1 MNIRSPL
8 RIAIIEDNATAR
20 LNLRSH
26 LLTLGEYEI
35 ASYSNGREL
44 RNGLRTM
51 DFDVIFVDYHLGQNK
66 TGVEWVNTLRETKLL
81 KPSTGLIF
89 ITSDSMPNTISQI
102 LDLYPDLILIKPYTI
117 KNLLVSFE
125 HYLKVRSQI
134 SPALQYLNK
143 DQHENA
149 LDYIN
154 STLTKSKVGRYK
166 KDVIKLKGR
175 ILLEAQHYE
184 EAAELYASI
193 LKRSQNV
200 IWAHWGLIKCEFF
213 IGKWTH
219 CQGMLDKLIEESL
232 TKDKAYEWMAC
243 VEMGKKNYAK
253 AEALLDKI
261 LESELT
267 IQATRLK
274 TLCYQM
280 QGKTEDAIRLLERKI
295 QSNISVRERL
305 VDYTMELARYHLH
318 LAEQVARQHKQQ
330 ELNQA
335 RRLIGRASRS
345 NLDKHTEMQ
354 KDYMLALAHLLENDL
369 GKAHQLMSS
378 NEQIHQVEEAAVL
391 TKVDAVKVWFGLGET
406 EKAQDLLQSC
416 DEQLVKQVNH
426 IDAVISTE
434 LVNDAE
440 QKLGLEKDRAIAI
453 NEKGMVYFRD
463 NQHAQAITCFYR
475 AYQMFPG
482 VPAFSLNLLQG
493 LYECEQTEY
502 KGVGASKLIEELNS
516 VSLNER
522 NSNRFKMLK
531 MAFSQP
537 QEHAQL
543 QA

>member
-1 MNIRSPL
+1 MNINNVP

-26 LLTLGEYEI
+26 LLNVGDFDI

-51 DFDVIFVDYHLGQNK
+51 DFDAIFVDFHLGQNK
-66 TGVEWVNTLRETKLL
+66 TGVEWVNTLRENKLL

-89 ITSDSMPNTISQI
+89 ITSDSMPNTVSQI

-125 HYLKVRSQI
+125 HYLKVREKT

-143 DQHENA
+143 EQHEHA
-149 LDYIN
+149 LDYLN
-154 STLTKSKVGRYK
+154 NTLDSSNIGRYK
-166 KDVIKLKGR
+166 SDVIKLKGR
-175 ILLEAQHYE
+175 ILLEAQRYE
-184 EAAELYASI
+184 EAAELYAGI
-193 LKRSQNV
+193 LRRSQNV

-243 VEMGKKNYAK
+243 VEIGKKNYSK
-253 AEALLDKI
+253 AEALLDKV

-280 QGKTEDAIRLLERKI
+280 QGKTEDAVRLLERKI

-305 VDYTMELARYHLH
+305 VDFTMELARYHLH
-318 LAEQVARQHKQQ
+318 LAEQVAKHHKQE

-345 NLDKHTEMQ
+345 KLDKHVEMQ
-354 KDYMLALAHLLENDL
+354 KDYMLALAHLLENDH
-369 GKAHQLMSS
+369 GKAHQLMST
-378 NEQIHQVEEAAVL
+378 NEQVHQVEDATIM

-406 EKAQDLLQSC
+406 EKAHDLLQSC
-416 DEQLVKQVNH
+416 DEQLIKQVNH
-426 IDAVISTE
+426 IDSVISSE

-453 NEKGMVYFRD
+453 NEKGTRYFRE
-463 NQHAQAITCFYR
+463 NNHNKAISCFFR

-482 VPAFSLNLLQG
+482 VPAFSLNLLQS
-493 LYECEQTEY
+493 LYECGQSEY
-502 KGVGASKLIEELNS
+502 KGVCASKLIEELNTLA
-516 VSLNER
+516 LNER
-522 NSNRFKMLK
+522 NRSRFTMLK
-531 MAFSQP
+531 MAFS
-537 QEHAQL
+537 EHKDT
-543 QA
+543 QAV